1 MNKDYLQN
9 EGNALKVQK
18 YQLNQSESKLAE
30 IDNILS
36 NIKSKQEEDNLLLD
50 DMLSSMESLLGTI
63 DDTTNTYT
71 QDDIINIEKQLKV
84 IINPEELTVVDEL
97 DKVNFDDGMSWEEYM
112 SSIEE
117 YGFKYN
123 LDLKDDPFKSLM
135 TNSQQVELQ
144 KRIKDDFTLK
154 NAQCDKYDYM
164 IAGTCGV
171 IAGLVDILFVYVDS
185 ETVPK
190 LDKDGNL
197 QYYKSGEKKDEI
209 ITKKVHIQGTLN
221 DKVDNVA
228 NKVTEKFASF
238 LGWNKD
244 KATEKGKNTTASA
257 IGFLEKKFK
266 INYDHATTH
275 STGGAVKNL
284 SLKNHHLKSLGHSPD
299 IIGLFFSVLN
309 QFTNTSSFISNGQ
322 MITIETEDFELQG
335 HNFIAKI
342 FCGVANW
349 FGHIMSD
356 WTGSSGTVGQGGRG
370 TGVPIPF
377 YNLFQMINIGEFGQH
392 KQSFATITTKVF
404 EEGYDARHAMA
415 MAIPV
420 LINELLIRFMYT
432 MKARFYHN
440 KEWKD
445 CIPKGSV
452 PEVRRM
458 LLVGHGVLCIMD
470 GTDAYIRSGSG
481 ADMVAFLSRTNL
493 LAWTRFGQLALKEV
507 YSWYNSGHIDADAVD
522 EYIDSNLRQM
532 LKTN

>member
-50 DMLSSMESLLGTI
+50 DMLSNMESLLGTI

-197 QYYKSGEKKDEI
+197 QYYKSGEKKMKSLQKKFI
-209 ITKKVHIQGTLN
+209 FKVH
-221 DKVDNVA
+221 
-228 NKVTEKFASF
+228 
-238 LGWNKD
+238 
-244 KATEKGKNTTASA
+244 
-257 IGFLEKKFK
+257 
-266 INYDHATTH
+266 
-275 STGGAVKNL
+275 
-284 SLKNHHLKSLGHSPD
+284 
-299 IIGLFFSVLN
+299 
-309 QFTNTSSFISNGQ
+309 
-322 MITIETEDFELQG
+322 
-335 HNFIAKI
+335 
-342 FCGVANW
+342 
-349 FGHIMSD
+349 
-356 WTGSSGTVGQGGRG
+356 
-370 TGVPIPF
+370 
-377 YNLFQMINIGEFGQH
+377 
-392 KQSFATITTKVF
+392 
-404 EEGYDARHAMA
+404 
-415 MAIPV
+415 
-420 LINELLIRFMYT
+420 
-432 MKARFYHN
+432 
-440 KEWKD
+440 
-445 CIPKGSV
+445 
-452 PEVRRM
+452 
-458 LLVGHGVLCIMD
+458 
-470 GTDAYIRSGSG
+470 
-481 ADMVAFLSRTNL
+481 
-493 LAWTRFGQLALKEV
+493 
-507 YSWYNSGHIDADAVD
+507 
-522 EYIDSNLRQM
+522 
-532 LKTN
+532 

>member
-50 DMLSSMESLLGTI
+50 DMLSSMKSLLGTI

-154 NAQCDKYDYM
+154 NAQCDEYDYM

-171 IAGLVDILFVYVDS
+171 IAGLVDILFVGAPKDS
-185 ETVPK
+185 K
-190 LDKDGNL
+190 LGNIADEHA
-197 QYYKSGEKKDEI
+197 EK
-209 ITKKVHIQGTLN
+209 IT
-221 DKVDNVA
+221 D
-228 NKVTEKFASF
+228 KFASF
-238 LGWNKD
+238 VGWNEESVDYNKYLERKIKQGKTPLSKD
-244 KATEKGKNTTASA
+244 DYIAQQRT
-257 IGFLEKKFK
+257 IFLEKKFEV
-266 INYDHATTH
+266 NYDQTH
-275 STGGAVKNL
+275 TNKTGKAGTGGRVKNL
-284 SLKNHHLKSLGHSPD
+284 TPSNHHLKSLGHSPD
-299 IIGLFFSVLN
+299 LIGLFFSILN
-309 QFTNTSSFISNGQ
+309 QFTNTSSFVSNGQ
-322 MITIETEDFELQG
+322 LITIQTEESKLNLQG

-342 FCGVANW
+342 FCGFINW

-356 WTGSSGTVGQGGRG
+356 LAGSNSSIAKGNRG
-370 TGVPIPF
+370 MGVPIPF
-377 YNLFQMINIGEFGQH
+377 YNLFQLINIGRFGDKEQET
-392 KQSFATITTKVF
+392 FAVVASKVF
-404 EEGYDARHAMA
+404 EQGYDFRHGMA
-415 MAIPV
+415 MAVPV

-432 MKARFYHN
+432 IKARFYH
-440 KEWKD
+440 KREWKD

-458 LLVGHGVLCIMD
+458 LLVGHGVLCIID
-470 GTDAYIRSGSG
+470 GADAYIRSGSG

-522 EYIDSNLRQM
+522 EYIDTNLRQM